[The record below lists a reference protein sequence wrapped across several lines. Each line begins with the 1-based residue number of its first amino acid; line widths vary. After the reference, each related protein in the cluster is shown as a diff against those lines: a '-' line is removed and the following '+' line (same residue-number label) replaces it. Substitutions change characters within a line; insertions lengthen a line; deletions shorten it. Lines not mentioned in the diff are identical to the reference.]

1 MEQDWEKLEVLLETI
16 SNDELVVFAG
26 AGVSMG
32 KPSNLPDFE
41 KLVYKIS
48 KNTPKRYNEDVIEAL
63 QKLQKPD
70 RKTLSEIIKQCKPPD
85 HFLGR
90 LHYHGINVHK
100 ITTRILSE
108 LEEKNSPNSL
118 HKNLLRLFPKNKPK
132 IITTNFDHF
141 FEKAAEENNF
151 TPSVYQAPVLPTNTN
166 FSGIVHLHGKLPD
179 KNDPKY
185 YEKCKHLILTDE
197 DFGRAYLT
205 EGWARRFF
213 VDVFHHFTVLFIG
226 YSYND
231 IIVSYLTRSLPADRT
246 KNHFILT
253 EDKQNNWGSFGLI
266 PIYFDKTENK
276 DNPYEELYELV
287 NNFANI
293 VTRDKSQWEKEIKKI
308 VDLGP
313 FPVPEENEKNRES
326 IKTLH
331 IHIAEIRYAL
341 KSPYNTKLFLDC
353 IKKNPWYLLDF
364 WIKWLNKYHYFDALF
379 EEGDLNE
386 RDQLL
391 AKWLVDISIKYQ
403 NDLINYCAEKRN
415 KRNQDKINIFL
426 WKLIFKRI
434 ITLEIDNNNDNKG
447 ILFFRQWIITL
458 LTTIPNNIF
467 RFIKEDDFVKLC
479 QKCNNHE
486 QLLLL
491 EIFFTIST
499 HNLHLHED
507 PTIRKQINNFYSS
520 TLTSIFN
527 QTIKPHQTPFLY
539 HQLLSGILLQLEKI
553 HAKTDMLQSIIIP
566 SPFHKERIEPL
577 YEIAKTTLEWLDK
590 NKSKAFKAWRNL
602 KLNFNNP
609 YHEQEKVINSTPKN
623 CYPTHIFYPTHILN
637 DLEKFKDLLK
647 KHNIKLEGECNCFW
661 DYVNAVQSNCEK
673 RPSLASKLVEMFEKE
688 DLYSESQSYWKSIL
702 LSIFEGFK
710 KANFSYYNAFFLLKS
725 LSKSKIILQYADKYK
740 YAITELL
747 CMLVNSERLFNEK
760 LFKEADDIA
769 SRLLVKSS
777 SNGKLPKKHLLD
789 NIIRLFLTTNT
800 RNEYDKGINDNIIH
814 SYVSLMMF
822 YIPCSKIK
830 ELLLKL
836 SESRFFELLEN
847 RISFAKHISICLKET
862 KRRMNKKTWL
872 YFYWRSR
879 CDGIYVPLDKQE
891 EIEIMLRW
899 LPYLG
904 KTFPQASSL
913 AIESLTEN
921 QITDLNPCSL
931 LNLLKNLCKTTLV
944 SDYPKETAKLI
955 ICLCQCASYSQLNL
969 ELLNN
974 IAKKLQNIE
983 NRLKNELNEVL
994 LKYGSKYQLP
1004 CK

>member
-85 HFLGR
+85 HFLGI

-253 EDKQNNWGSFGLI
+253 EDKQNNWDSFGLI
-266 PIYFDKTENK
+266 PIYFDKTENT
-276 DNPYEELYELV
+276 DNPYQELYELV
-287 NNFANI
+287 DNLANI
-293 VTRDKSQWEKEIKKI
+293 VTRDKLQWKKEIKKI
-308 VDLGP
+308 VDRGP
-313 FPVPEENEKNRES
+313 FPVSVPEENEKRKL
-326 IKTLH
+326 IKKLNED
-331 IHIAEIRYAL
+331 IAEIRYAL

-353 IKKNPWYLLDF
+353 IKNPWYLPNLYH
-364 WIKWLNKYHYFDALF
+364 WIKWLNEYHYFDALF

-491 EIFFTIST
+491 LEIFFTIST

-507 PTIRKQINNFYSS
+507 PTTRKQINNFYSS

-539 HQLLSGILLQLEKI
+539 HQLLSGILLQLEKV
-553 HAKTDMLQSIIIP
+553 HAKTDRLLENDQSIIP
-566 SPFHKERIEPL
+566 SPFHNERIEPL
-577 YEIAKTTLEWLDK
+577 YKIAETTLEWWDK
-590 NKSKAFKAWRNL
+590 KESEDFKNLFKSK
-602 KLNFNNP
+602 FNNP
-609 YHEQEKVINSTPKN
+609 YDEEKKKLKEVINSILEN
-623 CYPTHIFYPTHILN
+623 CYPDTTHILN

-688 DLYSESQSYWKSIL
+688 NLYSESQSYSCPYWKSIL

-710 KANFSYYNAFFLLKS
+710 KANFSYYNAFSLLKS
-725 LSKSKIILQYADKYK
+725 LNKSKIFLQHAKKYK
-740 YAITELL
+740 YEITDLL
-747 CMLVNSERLFNEK
+747 CVLVNSKIFFNEK

-769 SRLLVKSS
+769 SRLLDKSS
-777 SNGKLPKKHLLD
+777 SDGKLQ

-800 RNEYDKGINDNIIH
+800 RNEYDKEISDNIIH

-822 YIPCSKIK
+822 YIPCFEIK
-830 ELLLKL
+830 KLLLEL
-836 SESRFFELLEN
+836 FESHFFELLEN

-862 KRRMNKKTWL
+862 KRGMNKKTWL
-872 YFYWRSR
+872 YFYWRNR

-891 EIEIMLRW
+891 EIEIILRW

-921 QITDLNPCSL
+921 QITDICLSP
-931 LNLLKNLCKTTLV
+931 LLKNLYKTTLV
-944 SDYPKETAKLI
+944 SGYPNETAKLI

-969 ELLNN
+969 KPLNN
-974 IAKKLQNIE
+974 IVKKLQNIE

-994 LKYGSKYQLP
+994 LKCGSKYQLP